1 LFLEIFLSGPRGGAA
16 RYFFFGGFS
25 QGSPDRAA
33 HIVWELGWGICMST
47 LEANSQKSVN
57 HRPYTLVDAMGGIFP
72 DKLSCDGWPG
82 LCIIPARSGNFKRM
96 AALISPSRWAE
107 KPTKIKDH
115 V

>member
-1 LFLEIFLSGPRGGAA
+1 
-16 RYFFFGGFS
+16 
-25 QGSPDRAA
+25 
-33 HIVWELGWGICMST
+33 
-47 LEANSQKSVN
+47 
-57 HRPYTLVDAMGGIFP
+57 MGRIFP

-82 LCIIPARSGNFKRM
+82 LRIILARSGNFKRM